1 MAPTPGRVLTVCTG
15 NICRSPFL
23 ERALQSELDRSW
35 GRGAVQVASG
45 GTGALAGHP
54 MEPQARALLEAQGY
68 AADGF
73 VARDLTPAI
82 VADADL
88 VLTATRAHRGKVMT
102 LHPKAVRYTFT
113 FREFAHLVAGL
124 TDEELRGDGGRGA
137 EGVDQARDHV
147 ARVVK
152 LAAGQRGMG
161 APLADA
167 DADVVDPY
175 RRPVQ
180 VFEEMT
186 GQIMAALPAVVR
198 ALARP

>member
-23 ERALQSELDRSW
+23 ERALQAELDRSW
-35 GRGAVQVASG
+35 GRGEIEVASG

-73 VARDLTPAI
+73 VARDLTTMM

-88 VLTATRAHRGKVMT
+88 VLTATRAHRGTVMT

-113 FREFAHLVAGL
+113 FREFAHLASGL
-124 TDEELRGDGGRGA
+124 TDDELRGDGG
-137 EGVDQARDHV
+137 DQPRDHV
-147 ARVVK
+147 ARVVT

-180 VFEEMT
+180 VFQEMT
-186 GQIMAALPAVVR
+186 AQIMASLPAVVR
-198 ALARP
+198 ALAKP

>member
-1 MAPTPGRVLTVCTG
+1 MARTPGRVLTVCTG

-23 ERALQSELDRSW
+23 ERALQAELDRSW
-35 GRGAVQVASG
+35 GRGEVEVSSA
-45 GTGALAGHP
+45 GTGAVTGQP
-54 MEPQARALLEAQGY
+54 MEDQARALLEANGY
-68 AADGF
+68 AAEGF
-73 VARDLTPAI
+73 LARDLTTAL

-113 FREFAHLVAGL
+113 FREFAHLASGLTDAELAGPAAAQPTARDHLLRVAGL
-124 TDEELRGDGGRGA
+124 VT
-137 EGVDQARDHV
+137 
-147 ARVVK
+147 
-152 LAAGQRGMG
+152 GQRGIG

-175 RRPVQ
+175 RRPSQ

-186 GQIMAALPAVVR
+186 AQIMGSLPAVVR